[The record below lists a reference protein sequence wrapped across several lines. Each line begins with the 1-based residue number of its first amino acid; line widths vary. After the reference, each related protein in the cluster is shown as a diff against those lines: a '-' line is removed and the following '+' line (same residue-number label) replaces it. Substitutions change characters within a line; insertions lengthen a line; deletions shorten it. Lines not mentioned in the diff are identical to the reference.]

1 MFLEVQRFF
10 LYGRTYFVVLFSSVN
25 VGCGPAEERVLLTGL
40 HAVSDIY
47 CECCKT
53 TLGWK
58 YVSIVKEIIYRLLN
72 CKKTLARE
80 IHSLASEWRPL
91 RFDVSKSIYDY
102 LRWWTTTTTQK
113 FYCFYRS
120 MHLRIARNTKKESL
134 LSKWFIWSKTTDGN
148 DLFSMLFLCW
158 TTRRWSSRWK
168 ILYSLFVYITRCEL

>member
-1 MFLEVQRFF
+1 MFLSFYSHFKAAREELTYSIKCKKRFVSRSTKIF

-72 CKKTLARE
+72 CKKNACEGNYTRLLPTDDHCVLTSQNLFMIICVDE
-80 IHSLASEWRPL
+80 PPPPL
-91 RFDVSKSIYDY
+91 KNSIVF
-102 LRWWTTTTTQK
+102 TGA
-113 FYCFYRS
+113 C
-120 MHLRIARNTKKESL
+120 
-134 LSKWFIWSKTTDGN
+134 IW
-148 DLFSMLFLCW
+148 
-158 TTRRWSSRWK
+158 
-168 ILYSLFVYITRCEL
+168 E